1 MEKYDIAVVGG
12 GPAGLS
18 AAYSAANGGARVVL
32 FEKDASIAHNIRTSG
47 VTWIS
52 NIERLGITSDYYNP
66 INNYSFTSPS
76 NEAII
81 KSSRPESCV
90 LDVRKVYQHLA
101 FEAAGAGA
109 KIMVRS
115 QVIDIIKDRDDK
127 ISGLKI
133 RTPEGILS
141 VEASLIIDASGFSSV
156 VAKRLGVVNSWNTYG
171 VGAEYECYC
180 DKVDVETW
188 HLMVG
193 SRYSNAGYAWV
204 FPVSKN
210 RIRIG
215 VGIGKPYSSEDP
227 TEKLHS
233 IMEKRPK
240 PLDRMGRIQPV
251 EYHFGFIP
259 NEGIRRPTVYD
270 HLLLVGDSAGQSNPL
285 VLEGIRYAI
294 EFGRLAG
301 VVGARAIPNGA
312 NKESLRDYEIDWR
325 NKVGSKINS
334 ALKVQS
340 RWMSLSDDEWDKEI
354 AILSDLSA
362 EEFLDFIKA
371 DFTKKTVFRLA
382 ISHPK
387 LAARN
392 LFNMVL
398 KR

>member
-1 MEKYDIAVVGG
+1 
-12 GPAGLS
+12 
-18 AAYSAANGGARVVL
+18 
-32 FEKDASIAHNIRTSG
+32 
-47 VTWIS
+47 
-52 NIERLGITSDYYNP
+52 
-66 INNYSFTSPS
+66 
-76 NEAII
+76 
-81 KSSRPESCV
+81 
-90 LDVRKVYQHLA
+90 
-101 FEAAGAGA
+101 
-109 KIMVRS
+109 
-115 QVIDIIKDRDDK
+115 
-127 ISGLKI
+127 
-133 RTPEGILS
+133 
-141 VEASLIIDASGFSSV
+141 
-156 VAKRLGVVNSWNTYG
+156 
-171 VGAEYECYC
+171 
-180 DKVDVETW
+180 
-188 HLMVG
+188 
-193 SRYSNAGYAWV
+193 
-204 FPVSKN
+204 
-210 RIRIG
+210 
-215 VGIGKPYSSEDP
+215 
-227 TEKLHS
+227 
-233 IMEKRPK
+233 
-240 PLDRMGRIQPV
+240 MGRIQPV

-340 RWMSLSDDEWDKEI
+340 RWMGLSDDEWDKEI